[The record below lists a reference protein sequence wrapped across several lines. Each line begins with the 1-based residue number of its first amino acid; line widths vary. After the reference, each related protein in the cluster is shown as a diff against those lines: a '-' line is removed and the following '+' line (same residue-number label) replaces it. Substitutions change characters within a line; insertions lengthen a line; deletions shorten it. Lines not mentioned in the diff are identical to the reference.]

1 MNIQE
6 IVQTTQV
13 ASSIAFIHIDSLKND
28 KILLFLSGWLPK
40 GLHIISFAPLVK
52 YRQNRK
58 PELADMKHIIIH
70 AIALPMTN
78 DLDENKQKR
87 GQQRSSFVSV

>member
-1 MNIQE
+1 MSN
-6 IVQTTQV
+6 
-13 ASSIAFIHIDSLKND
+13 K
-28 KILLFLSGWLPK
+28 P
-40 GLHIISFAPLVK
+40 PLVK

-87 GQQRSSFVSV
+87 GQQRSSFVSVWKPLLSEDYLDVVSTLMR